1 MATYDLASA
10 VPPYLC
16 TNDILNCSYTGTY
29 KSISL
34 PPGTYKLE
42 CWGAQGGTYSSYAG
56 GKGGY
61 ASGVLTLS
69 NTTTLYLYVG
79 GQGSRYTTTNAL
91 GGGGFNGGGNAYST
105 SSYYGIGGGGA
116 SDIRIGTD
124 SPYSRVIVAGG
135 GGAAGYYNSSYYGN
149 GGVGGGNNGG
159 NGTSSNTSSYLP
171 GTGGTQTAIGTTY
184 NGTAV
189 ATGSSTDSFGGGA
202 HFNSGVCG
210 NGGGGGWYGGGGSR
224 RGGAGGGS
232 GYVYTSSTA
241 SNYPSGCLLNES
253 YYLTSTSIL
262 DGNTSFTGTGGS
274 AETGHSGNGYVR
286 ITIISYEDSP
296 TVYSLTSSIPS
307 SSVIKKT
314 DILNCDYSGSAKT
327 LNLPVGT
334 YKLECWGAAG
344 GNGYNSSTYAGG
356 KGGYSTGILTLL
368 QPTTLYL
375 YVGQQGKGSSTA
387 GVQTGGWNGGGSGGY
402 QQGGSGGGASDIR
415 IGQDSLYSR
424 VIVAGAGGGG
434 CYYTGYYGGT
444 GGGAEGGDSLGYS
457 TTYNAKGAT
466 QTAGGAG
473 GSYDGG
479 GGMGTA
485 GSLGTGGAAATST
498 TSNYGRSGGGGG
510 GWYGGG
516 GGGYRSNSSTYYY
529 GQSGGGGGSG
539 YIYTSTTSTDYPA
552 GCLLDS
558 NYYLGSATTIG
569 GGTSIVNPNG
579 SITTGHSGNGY
590 IRITVINAYQPVTA
604 PTLTNTS
611 KTYTN
616 SPQSPTETGY
626 DSNTMVRKGV
636 FIASL
641 PNTYTVIYEL
651 KDGYIWS
658 DLTLNPKSFTWQIT
672 SNWKKVQSWTYDST
686 ISS

>member
-10 VPPYLC
+10 VPPYLFA
-16 TNDILNCSYTGTY
+16 NDILNCSYSGTF

-42 CWGAQGGTYSSYAG
+42 CWGAQGGTYNSSYAG

-61 ASGVLTLS
+61 ASGNLS
-69 NTTTLYLYVG
+69 LETTTTLYLYAG
-79 GQGSRYTTTNAL
+79 GQGSRVTTASTA
-91 GGGGFNGGGNAYST
+91 GGGGFNGGGNGATGSNT
-105 SSYYGIGGGGA
+105 SYCGIGGGGA
-116 SDIRIGTD
+116 SDIRIGSTD
-124 SPYSRVIVAGG
+124 LKARVIVAGG
-135 GGAAGYYNSSYYGN
+135 GGAAGYYSSSYCGN
-149 GGVGGGNNGG
+149 GGIGGGTSGG
-159 NGTSSNTSSYLP
+159 SGTSSNSNYTV
-171 GTGGTQTAIGTTY
+171 GGGATQTAGGASYGGTTSY
-184 NGTAV
+184 SPGY
-189 ATGSSTDSFGGGA
+189 FGGGGGWS
-202 HFNSGVCG
+202 SGTAG
-210 NGGGGGWYGGGGSR
+210 NGGGGGWYGGGSSTR
-224 RGGAGGGS
+224 VGAGGGS

-241 SNYPSGCLLNES
+241 SNYPSGCLLDEN
-253 YYLTSTSIL
+253 YYLTSASTSN
-262 DGNTSFTGTGGS
+262 GGTSFTGTGGS
-274 AETGHSGNGYVR
+274 SETGHSGNGYVR
-286 ITIISYEDSP
+286 ITIISCEGSP
-296 TVYSLTSSIPS
+296 TLYSLTSSIPS

-375 YVGQQGKGSSTA
+375 YVGQQGKGSSST

-402 QQGGSGGGASDIR
+402 HQGGSGGGASDIR
-415 IGQDSLYSR
+415 IGSTDLKAR

-434 CYYTGYYGGT
+434 CYYTGYYGGA
-444 GGGAEGGDSLGYS
+444 GGGAEGGDGTGYS

-466 QTAGGAG
+466 QTAGGAA
-473 GSYDGG
+473 GSYNGG
-479 GGMGTA
+479 NYMGTA

-498 TSNYGRSGGGGG
+498 TADYGRSGGGGG

-516 GGGYRSNSSTYYY
+516 GGGYRSDSRYYYY
-529 GQSGGGGGSG
+529 GQSGGSGGSG
-539 YIYTSTTSTDYPA
+539 YVYTSTTSTDYPA

-558 NYYLGSATTIG
+558 NSYLGSATTIG

-604 PTLTNTS
+604 PILTNTS
-611 KTYTN
+611 RTYTN

-636 FIASL
+636 FTASL